1 MLIKSDISL
10 FLLMLIVCPA
20 ACGHVPVR
28 GAQQLAST
36 AARWRLRPA
45 PSPSEQ
51 QDRSRA
57 GGGGGGGGGPGGGLP
72 VPGNTVDVTISS
84 LRAQLLAVF
93 RIHTGTHLFRLQQN
107 PPPKK
112 NKIIFPVP

>member
-1 MLIKSDISL
+1 MLIKRDISL

-20 ACGHVPVR
+20 ASGHVPVR

-51 QDRSRA
+51 QDRRVGVYVTRGGAA
-57 GGGGGGGGGPGGGLP
+57 GFLSDDADTTYSVINCNGEVLGGAR
-72 VPGNTVDVTISS
+72 VC
-84 LRAQLLAVF
+84 
-93 RIHTGTHLFRLQQN
+93 
-107 PPPKK
+107 
-112 NKIIFPVP
+112 

>member
-1 MLIKSDISL
+1 
-10 FLLMLIVCPA
+10 MLIVCPA
-20 ACGHVPVR
+20 ASGHVPVR

-57 GGGGGGGGGPGGGLP
+57 GGGGGGPGGGLP

-112 NKIIFPVP
+112 NKNKKNKNNLPCSLAIPFD